1 MIAMRVLGLDPGS
14 RVAGYALVTFAG
26 GRVQDLELGCWNVG
40 AAGSRARALGALL
53 GALEGWLHE
62 RRPDVAAVEAPFLH
76 RNARSALALAEA
88 RGVLLAAL
96 GAAAIDVAEY
106 SPAAVKKTICG
117 DGNADKERVRTL
129 LARSVPGL
137 ERFALEGAGLDAT
150 DALAVAVCHFV
161 HARFGS
167 RIPGAIR

>member
-1 MIAMRVLGLDPGS
+1 MKVLGLDPGS
-14 RVAGYALVTFAG
+14 RVAGYALVTFRG
-26 GRVQDLELGCWNVG
+26 GRVEQLEFGSWDLGD
-40 AAGSRARALGALL
+40 AGGRARALGSLL
-53 GALEGWLHE
+53 GAVQGWLSE
-62 RRPDVAAVEAPFLH
+62 RHPDVAAVESPFLH

-96 GAAAIDVAEY
+96 GAAGIEVSEY

-117 DGNADKERVRTL
+117 QGTADKERVRAL

-137 ERFALEGAGLDAT
+137 DRFPITEAGLDAT

-161 HARFGS
+161 HARFDS
-167 RIPGAIR
+167 RIPGSVR

>member
-14 RVAGYALVTFAG
+14 RVAGYAFVTFLG
-26 GRVQDLELGCWNVG
+26 GRVQDLEFGSWDVG
-40 AAGSRARALGALL
+40 GAGSRARSLGALL
-53 GALEGWLHE
+53 TAIEGWLRE
-62 RRPDVAAVEAPFLH
+62 RRPDVAAIESPFMH

-88 RGVLLAAL
+88 RGALLAAL
-96 GAAAIDVAEY
+96 GAAGVDVSEY

-117 DGNADKERVRTL
+117 DGAADKERVQSL

-137 ERFALEGAGLDAT
+137 DQFPIGRAGLDAT

-161 HARFGS
+161 HARFDS
-167 RIPGAIR
+167 RVPGARR

>member
-1 MIAMRVLGLDPGS
+1 MRVLGLDPGS

-26 GRVQDLELGCWNVG
+26 GRVQELEFGTWDVG
-40 AAGSRARALGALL
+40 AAGSRARSLGALL
-53 GALEGWLHE
+53 AAIENWLRE
-62 RRPDVAAVEAPFLH
+62 RRPDVAAVESPFMH

-96 GAAAIDVAEY
+96 GAAGVDVSEY

-117 DGNADKERVRTL
+117 DGSADKERVRSL

-137 ERFALEGAGLDAT
+137 DRFPIGGAGLDAT

-161 HARFGS
+161 HARFDS
-167 RIPGAIR
+167 RIPGALR